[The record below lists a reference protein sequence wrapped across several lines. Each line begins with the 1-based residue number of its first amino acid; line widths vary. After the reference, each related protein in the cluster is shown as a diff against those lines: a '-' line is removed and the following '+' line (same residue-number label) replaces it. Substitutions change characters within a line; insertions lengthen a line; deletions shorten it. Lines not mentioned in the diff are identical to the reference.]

1 MPVTVTARVTVTVT
15 VAARAQAASHG
26 HGHGVPVGH
35 FQLGWQ
41 PHLQTGAVKQLESV
55 QYCERC
61 AIIEILNGLIFCP
74 GVKYVKYSG
83 KI

>member
-61 AIIEILNGLIFCP
+61 AIIEIFCP
-74 GVKYVKYSG
+74 GVKYVKYVKYSG